1 MSTTPGTVTP
11 RDTDPDITRPAPDR
25 RPPASAWALLRPL
38 VLRLHFYAGVL
49 VAPFLTVAALTGIV
63 YVFSPQLSDLV
74 YSDELLVG
82 PRYGAPRPLDQQV
95 AVAVLVATALG
106 LLSLIFCG
114 YRMWW
119 HTPSLYNPANF
130 FGNPHNVFGNV
141 ASFNIAVLAAREHDD
156 DQGLTRDRVAAGGV
170 SVAARTADGEVN
182 GTTLRPGRL

>member
-82 PRYGAPRPLDQQV
+82 PRYGARGRS
-95 AVAVLVATALG
+95 T
-106 LLSLIFCG
+106 S
-114 YRMWW
+114 RS
-119 HTPSLYNPANF
+119 PSRCSWRRRSACS
-130 FGNPHNVFGNV
+130 
-141 ASFNIAVLAAREHDD
+141 A
-156 DQGLTRDRVAAGGV
+156 
-170 SVAARTADGEVN
+170 
-182 GTTLRPGRL
+182 

>member
-119 HTPSLYNPANF
+119 QRRSTRAPSGSPRPSGAARCATWRSRRRSRSSWSPMSTPQPYGPPLRRAVPSLLDARVRRWRPS
-130 FGNPHNVFGNV
+130 
-141 ASFNIAVLAAREHDD
+141 ASC
-156 DQGLTRDRVAAGGV
+156 
-170 SVAARTADGEVN
+170 
-182 GTTLRPGRL
+182 GR